1 MKLLAGYGAGL
12 IGFRPLG
19 QGTPGGGGG
28 GPSPSYDP
36 SLYLL
41 GDDYT
46 SGNWPDQSGNGNDA
60 TEGVSP
66 PTLETNV
73 LDGHSAVRFDGIT
86 QFLTVADD
94 STLDA
99 TTALTIMIVASS
111 ESATAGVTHWL
122 TKEADTSSGD
132 ASYSIAAASLVQA
145 GLAIKVGSW
154 AGYFEGTSSLT
165 SDGTKYLVTVTFDGS
180 AYAIRVNGVLVW
192 DGSLSGTIT
201 TTTGALTIGGL
212 LASFSLAWLTECDIM
227 AIEVWKDNNAPTSGT
242 ALTDREDAFLAM
254 FPSL

>member
-1 MKLLAGYGAGL
+1 MKLLVGYGAGL

-19 QGTPGGGGG
+19 QSVSGQGGG
-28 GPSPSYDP
+28 GPAPSYDP
-36 SLYLL
+36 FLYLL

-60 TEGVSP
+60 TEGTNP
-66 PTLETNV
+66 PTLVANV
-73 LDGHSAVRFDGIT
+73 LDGHSAVRFNGT
-86 QFLTVADD
+86 NQLLTVAAD

-99 TTALTIMIVASS
+99 TTALTIMVVASS
-111 ESATAGVTHWL
+111 ENATAGVTHWL

-154 AGYFEGTSSLT
+154 AGYFEGTTSLT
-165 SDGTKYLVTVTFDGS
+165 SDGTKYLVTVTFNGS
-180 AYAIRVNGVLVW
+180 EYAIRVNGVLVW

-201 TTTGALTIGGL
+201 TTTGALTIGAL
-212 LASFSLAWLTECDIM
+212 VASFSLSWFMGCDIM
-227 AIEVWKDNNAPTSGT
+227 AIKAWKNENAPKIGR
-242 ALTDREDAFLAM
+242 AHV
-254 FPSL
+254 